1 VQAVPCMALD
11 AVRIKNGVS
20 PGGSRRPYTTYS
32 EGEQWMAPSEEP
44 LRALSGRELPRASL

>member
-1 VQAVPCMALD
+1 MALD